1 MHKSQIGTTVH
12 TTGRTLSI
20 ILITVHRSGKTHRK
34 IGATVSTTIIQKLGF
49 TIIAETV
56 WVMKQS
62 LHTVYKTIT
71 ITAVTAADIEETMI
85 DYAEK
90 LLAIAKS
97 YKLLAVLLIKCDKK
111 SIIDTIDDL
120 IINAIELK
128 HWVNKNL

>member
-1 MHKSQIGTTVH
+1 
-12 TTGRTLSI
+12 
-20 ILITVHRSGKTHRK
+20 
-34 IGATVSTTIIQKLGF
+34 
-49 TIIAETV
+49 
-56 WVMKQS
+56 
-62 LHTVYKTIT
+62 
-71 ITAVTAADIEETMI
+71 MI